1 VFFLQA
7 VKTEVCLGRG
17 YVILFDVDLD
27 LDGIEPLTCVLPP
40 GVLPSTGYRYS
51 SQGPA
56 VCGWIGMA
64 ELFVPRTGNCVPVMA
79 EFRMG
84 QQGAW
89 SGRMASRRLVTDSP
103 ML

>member
-64 ELFVPRTGNCVPVMA
+64 ELSSPGPGT
-79 EFRMG
+79 
-84 QQGAW
+84 
-89 SGRMASRRLVTDSP
+89 ASRSWLNFEWASRGRGRDGWRRGGS
-103 ML
+103 